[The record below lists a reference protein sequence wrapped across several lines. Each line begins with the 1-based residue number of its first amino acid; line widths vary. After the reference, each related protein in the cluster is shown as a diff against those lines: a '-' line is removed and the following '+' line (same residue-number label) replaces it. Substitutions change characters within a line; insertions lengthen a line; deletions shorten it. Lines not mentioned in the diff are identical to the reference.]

1 MAEVEIGGISFKGGK
16 MLSVMLALTTAV
28 GALYG
33 GFEVY
38 KDYMDMKEQIS
49 EYVAPDLSAINL
61 QIAVLEETVESQNGT
76 IESYDTRLKGFD
88 ATISGLST
96 EIDSFQTTSTVARES
111 INRIDGDLQG
121 LFSDV
126 RGADKRVYEL
136 ERDTSRELTEIRKSI
151 ATSIEEALANPLS
164 GQ

>member
-1 MAEVEIGGISFKGGK
+1 MAEVEIGGISFKGGR
-16 MLSVMLALTTAV
+16 MLAVLMALSSAV

-49 EYVAPDLSAINL
+49 EYVAPDLSGINER
-61 QIAVLEETVESQNGT
+61 ISVLTETVASQDKT
-76 IESYDTRLKGFD
+76 IEALEATVEAQAATVEAQAGSYNN
-88 ATISGLST
+88 
-96 EIDSFQTTSTVARES
+96 TSALQRES
-111 INRIDGDLQG
+111 INRIDGDLQN

-126 RGADKRVYEL
+126 RDSDKRLYEL
-136 ERDTSRELTEIRKSI
+136 EKETSKELIDIRKSI
-151 ATSIEEALANPLS
+151 TEQIQLALDNPLS

>member
-16 MLSVMLALTTAV
+16 MLAVVMALSTTV

-33 GFEVY
+33 GFEIY
-38 KDYMDMKEQIS
+38 KDYMDMKVMIT
-49 EYVAPDLSAINL
+49 EYEAPDLTDINL
-61 QIAVLEETVESQNGT
+61 DLAVLHETIESQNTSISASEST
-76 IESYDTRLKGFD
+76 ID
-88 ATISGLST
+88 ALGT
-96 EIDSFQTTSTVARES
+96 EIGAFNNTSTVMRES

-126 RGADKRVYEL
+126 RSSDKRVYQL
-136 ERDTSRELTEIRKSI
+136 ERDTSKELTDIRNSI
-151 ATSIEEALANPLS
+151 RTSIEEALENPLA